1 MAVSRAVMA
10 GVRFGFGLTPGE
22 TPDSDPDAL
31 LEQLRQAQDEKL
43 LFPREGVETRKKR
56 IRQYRSVRQDLTQ
69 RIRNGEALG
78 EQEKALNRSVA
89 ARFDADVSGRIA
101 QAAGSSFGFQER
113 LAGFWLNHFTVSAS
127 KSTEMRLIVPLY
139 EAEAIRPNLSG
150 RFADLL
156 KAVSLHPAMLVFLDQ
171 AQSMGPNSRQAQ
183 KRGGGVNENFGRE
196 VMELHTL
203 GVNSGYSQTDVRELA
218 LLLTGLVFN
227 RDEVR
232 AGFDRNRAEP
242 GAFKV
247 LGRHYERTEGVFDV
261 AHTALEDLASDERTM
276 RHVSTQL
283 FKHFVSETPDEHTI
297 AAMVKAW
304 KTEDGDLMAVY
315 RAMLESKAAW
325 VEPGQKF
332 KKPFD
337 YVVSSLRAAGLTR
350 PQDLLNDEDGILG
363 AFDLPE
369 AGPQRLAMAE
379 PGSGDET
386 WRGME
391 SGENG
396 GDDRKPRPKMKRS
409 LARQAAQM
417 ITALGEPVWRP
428 SDAAGFKDQSAYWF
442 NPAQLSMR
450 IEWARRLARRIP
462 GKPDPWQ
469 FAHDALLDLARDD
482 TLQLVSRAPSREA
495 GLMLVLVSPEFNR
508 R

>member
-10 GVRFGFGLTPGE
+10 GVRFGFGLTPDLR
-22 TPDSDPDAL
+22 PDGDPDAL
-31 LEQLRQAQDEKL
+31 LDQLKLAQDEKL
-43 LFPREGVETRKKR
+43 LFPQEGVETRRKR

-69 RIRNGEALG
+69 RIRDGEALG
-78 EQEKALNRSVA
+78 AQEKALNRDVT
-89 ARFDADVSGRIA
+89 ARFEADVSARIA
-101 QAAGSSFGFQER
+101 QAAGSPFGFQER
-113 LAGFWLNHFTVSAS
+113 LASFWLNHFTTSAG

-171 AQSMGPNSRQAQ
+171 TQSAGPDSRMAER
-183 KRGGGVNENFGRE
+183 RGTGGVNENFGRE

-203 GVNSGYSQTDVRELA
+203 GVNSGYTQADVRQLA
-218 LLLTGLVFN
+218 LLFTGLVFN
-227 RDEVR
+227 RDEVQ
-232 AGFDRNRAEP
+232 AGFDPNRAQP
-242 GAFKV
+242 GTFKV
-247 LGRHYERTEGVFDV
+247 MGKLYKRGEGVFDV
-261 AHTALEDLASDERTM
+261 SEEALEDLASDERTM

-283 FKHFVSETPDEHTI
+283 YTHFISETPDAETI

-304 KTEDGDLMAVY
+304 KAKDGDLRAVY
-315 RAMLESKAAW
+315 RAMLTSKAAW
-325 VEPGQKF
+325 EEPGQKF

-337 YVVSSLRAAGLTR
+337 YIVSSLRAAGLTQ
-350 PQDLLNDEDGILG
+350 PEDLFNSEDKPRG
-363 AFDLPE
+363 AFDLPDVE
-369 AGPQRLAMAE
+369 PQRLAMAE
-379 PGSGDET
+379 PDDDEN
-386 WRGME
+386 RKGME
-391 SGENG
+391 GKDGGE
-396 GDDRKPRPKMKRS
+396 DMKARPKAKRS
-409 LARQAAQM
+409 LARQAGQM
-417 ITALGEPVWRP
+417 IAALGEPVWRP

-462 GKPDPWQ
+462 GKPDPRQ

-495 GLMLVLVSPEFNR
+495 GLMLALVSPEFNR

>member
-1 MAVSRAVMA
+1 MTVSRAVVA

-22 TPDSDPDAL
+22 APEGDPDAL
-31 LEQLRQAQDEKL
+31 LEQLRKAGNAKL
-43 LFPREGVETRKKR
+43 LFPREGVETRKRR
-56 IRQYRSVRQDLTQ
+56 IREYRLVRQDLTQ
-69 RIRNGEALG
+69 RMKDGEALG
-78 EQEKALNRSVA
+78 EREKALNRDAS
-89 ARFDADVSGRIA
+89 ARLDADVSGRIA
-101 QAAGSSFGFQER
+101 QAAGSPFGFQER
-113 LAGFWLNHFTVSAS
+113 LASFWLNHFTVSAS

-203 GVNSGYSQTDVRELA
+203 GVNSGYSQADVRQLA

-227 RDEVR
+227 REEVQ

-242 GAFKV
+242 GRFKV
-247 LGRHYERTEGVFDV
+247 LGKTYERGEGVFDISEAV
-261 AHTALEDLASDERTM
+261 LEDLASDERTM

-283 FKHFVSETPDEHTI
+283 FTHFISETPDQGTI

-304 KTEDGDLMAVY
+304 KAKDGDLTAVY
-315 RAMLESKAAW
+315 RAMLQSKAAW
-325 VEPGQKF
+325 EEPGQKF

-337 YVVSSLRAAGLTR
+337 YVVSTLRAAGLTQ
-350 PQDLLNDEDGILG
+350 PEDLFNDDDQPRGG
-363 AFDLPE
+363 FDLPD
-369 AGPQRLAMAE
+369 GKPQRLVMAE
-379 PGSGDET
+379 ADDDEN
-386 WRGME
+386 RKGME
-391 SGENG
+391 GKGME
-396 GDDRKPRPKMKRS
+396 GDDRKARPKAKRS

-417 ITALGEPVWRP
+417 IAGLGEPVWRP
-428 SDAAGFKDQSAYWF
+428 SDAAGFKDTNAYWF
-442 NPAQLSMR
+442 NPAQLSAR
-450 IEWARRLARRIP
+450 IEWARQLVRRIP
-462 GKPDPWQ
+462 GKPDPRN
-469 FAHDALLDLARDD
+469 FARDVLADLARDD
-482 TLQLVSRAPSREA
+482 TVRLVSRAPSREA
-495 GLMLVLVSPEFNR
+495 GLMLALVSPEFNR